1 VGGIDIDPV
10 VCPIST
16 YCPVGSAAAIECPS
30 NTYTE
35 VDGNTMIADCLGTWC
50 EAGTFGTAPDCYDC
64 PVGSY
69 CPEGA
74 EYQIP
79 CPVSTYNDLTAASA
93 CIACPEGTETTYE
106 GASSVEQ
113 CTDIVCEDGM
123 SGSGLDC
130 VECPA
135 GYYCQW
141 GYEIECAMHEYCPA
155 GSAEAT
161 ACPDDYQTCETM
173 NVSVD
178 QCIHVSEIY

>member
-1 VGGIDIDPV
+1 
-10 VCPIST
+10 
-16 YCPVGSAAAIECPS
+16 
-30 NTYTE
+30 
-35 VDGNTMIADCLGTWC
+35 
-50 EAGTFGTAPDCYDC
+50 
-64 PVGSY
+64 
-69 CPEGA
+69 
-74 EYQIP
+74 
-79 CPVSTYNDLTAASA
+79 VSTYNDLTAASA

-161 ACPDDYQTCETM
+161 ACPDEYQTCETM
-173 NVSVD
+173 NVSID
-178 QCIHVSEIY
+178 ECIHVSEIY